1 MVSNIYWIFK
11 NNELS
16 MLFFSIYVI
25 VDNFITINE
34 KAIILKKEHKVDI
47 LFFFIVQ
54 SVLLFIINLDIP

>member
-1 MVSNIYWIFK
+1 MISNIYCIFK
-11 NNELS
+11 NSELS

-47 LFFFIVQ
+47 LFFFIV
-54 SVLLFIINLDIP
+54 LPI